1 MLGAPA
7 RLLSAEL
14 ADHRV
19 VTFIEKL
26 MEVLSLGLFEE
37 HEVVA
42 VANFGVEI
50 QLTGCGG
57 AGAVYLVDN
66 GCHSLLLSFEVTIKV
81 ELGASKIAT

>member
-1 MLGAPA
+1 MLSAPA
-7 RLLSAEL
+7 RLLCAEL

-19 VTFIEKL
+19 VAFIEKL
-26 MEVLSLGLFEE
+26 VQVLSLGLSEE

-42 VANFGVEI
+42 VANFGVEV
-50 QLTGCGG
+50 QLSGCGG
-57 AGAVYLVDN
+57 AGTVYLVDN

>member
-1 MLGAPA
+1 MLSAPA
-7 RLLSAEL
+7 WLLSAEL

-19 VTFIEKL
+19 VTLLKEL
-26 MEVLSLGLFEE
+26 MQVLSLGLFEE

-42 VANFGVEI
+42 VPDFGVEV

-66 GCHSLLLSFEVTIKV
+66 GCHPLLLSFEVTIKV
-81 ELGASKIAT
+81 ELSASEIAT